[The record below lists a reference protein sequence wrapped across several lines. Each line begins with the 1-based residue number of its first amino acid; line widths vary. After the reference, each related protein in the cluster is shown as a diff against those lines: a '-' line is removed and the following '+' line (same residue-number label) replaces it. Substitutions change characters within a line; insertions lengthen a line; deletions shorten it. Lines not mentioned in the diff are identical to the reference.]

1 MPSSDLADRAAALLS
16 LAAATEERSLSQ
28 LTALAASQVAG
39 CAAADVTVWRDG
51 VLTSQASSHPDA
63 SWLVAVQ
70 VAAGRGPLIDVVAG
84 GDLAVVAGDA
94 RAGSAATDR
103 AATDRAATDRAV
115 AGGAGAGAGA
125 AGAGGGA
132 VNGSA
137 DAARGATVICADTL
151 TETRW
156 PEFTAAALR
165 MGIRSSVSLSYRGQA
180 VVALTLLGLRPRAMD
195 PERLQLAEL
204 LVAYGGALV
213 GAVAD
218 YGDSRRVADQLRDA
232 ADSRATVDQAKGILM
247 HALGCSADEALERM
261 REVSQRS
268 NIRATEVAQR
278 IIDAHSGRS
287 GRAARDSVSQ
297 LADLASRTRR
307 KPA

>member
-1 MPSSDLADRAAALLS
+1 MPSSDLADRTAALLS

-28 LTALAASQVAG
+28 LTQLAASQVPG
-39 CAAADVTVWRDG
+39 CAAANVTVWRAG
-51 VLTSQASSHPDA
+51 ELTSQAASHPEPPR
-63 SWLVAVQ
+63 LVAIQ
-70 VAAGRGPLIDVVAG
+70 LAAGRGPLIDAVTGNEWAAPGAGIVSAG
-84 GDLAVVAGDA
+84 GLSGGGGTA
-94 RAGSAATDR
+94 RGSA
-103 AATDRAATDRAV
+103 
-115 AGGAGAGAGA
+115 
-125 AGAGGGA
+125 
-132 VNGSA
+132 
-137 DAARGATVICADTL
+137 VICADTL

-180 VVALTLLGLRPRAMD
+180 VVVLTLIGLRPRAMD
-195 PERLQLAEL
+195 PDRLQLAEL

-232 ADSRATVDQAKGILM
+232 ASSRAIVDQAKGILM

-268 NIRATEVAQR
+268 NIRATEVAR
-278 IIDAHSGRS
+278 RVIDAHSGRS

-297 LADLASRTRR
+297 LADLASRARR
-307 KPA
+307 MPE

>member
-1 MPSSDLADRAAALLS
+1 MPGPDLADRTAALLS

-28 LTALAASQVAG
+28 LTLLAASQVAG
-39 CAAADVTVWRDG
+39 CAAANVTVWRDG
-51 VLTSQASSHPDA
+51 ELTSQAASHPEP
-63 SWLVAVQ
+63 SRLVAVQ
-70 VAAGRGPLIDVVAG
+70 VAAGRGPLIDTVAG
-84 GDLAVVAGDA
+84 GEA
-94 RAGSAATDR
+94 
-103 AATDRAATDRAV
+103 
-115 AGGAGAGAGA
+115 
-125 AGAGGGA
+125 
-132 VNGSA
+132 
-137 DAARGATVICADTL
+137 VICADTL

-156 PEFTAAALR
+156 PEFSSAALR
-165 MGIRSSVSLSYRGQA
+165 MGIRSSVSLSYRGQ
-180 VVALTLLGLRPRAMD
+180 VVVVLTLLGLRPRALD

-218 YGDSRRVADQLRDA
+218 YGDTRRVADQLRDA
-232 ADSRATVDQAKGILM
+232 ASSRAVVDQAKGILM
-247 HALGCSADEALERM
+247 HALGCSADEALARM

-297 LADLASRTRR
+297 LADLASRARR
-307 KPA
+307 KPG

>member
-1 MPSSDLADRAAALLS
+1 VPSSDLADRAAALLS

-39 CAAADVTVWRDG
+39 CAAANVTVWRDG
-51 VLTSQASSHPDA
+51 ELASQTASHPEP
-63 SWLVAVQ
+63 SRLVAVQ
-70 VAAGRGPLIDVVAG
+70 VAAGRGPLIDVVTG
-84 GDLAVVAGDA
+84 G
-94 RAGSAATDR
+94 
-103 AATDRAATDRAV
+103 
-115 AGGAGAGAGA
+115 GA
-125 AGAGGGA
+125 AGGGPGGLSGGGGTA
-132 VNGSA
+132 TG
-137 DAARGATVICADTL
+137 GAVICADTL

-156 PEFTAAALR
+156 PEFTTAALR
-165 MGIRSSVSLSYRGQA
+165 MGVRSSVSLSYRGQA
-180 VVALTLLGLRPRAMD
+180 VVALTLVGLRPRAID
-195 PERLQLAEL
+195 PDRLQLAEL

-232 ADSRATVDQAKGILM
+232 ASSRAIVDQAKGILM

-268 NIRATEVAQR
+268 SLRATEVARR

-297 LADLASRTRR
+297 LADLASRARR
-307 KPA
+307 KPE

>member
-1 MPSSDLADRAAALLS
+1 VPSSDLADRAAALLS

-39 CAAADVTVWRDG
+39 CVAANVTVWRDG
-51 VLTSQASSHPDA
+51 ELTSQAASHPEP
-63 SWLVAVQ
+63 SGLVAVQ
-70 VAAGRGPLIDVVAG
+70 LAAGRGPLIDAVAAD
-84 GDLAVVAGDA
+84 DLAY
-94 RAGSAATDR
+94 
-103 AATDRAATDRAV
+103 
-115 AGGAGAGAGA
+115 GGANGGS
-125 AGAGGGA
+125 GGG
-132 VNGSA
+132 
-137 DAARGATVICADTL
+137 RGGAVICADTL

-165 MGIRSSVSLSYRGQA
+165 MGVRSSVTLSYRGEA
-180 VVALTLLGLRPRAMD
+180 VLALTLLGLRPRAMD
-195 PERLQLAEL
+195 PDQLQLAEL

-218 YGDSRRVADQLRDA
+218 YGDSQRVADQLRDA
-232 ADSRATVDQAKGILM
+232 ASSRAIVDQAKGILM
-247 HALGCSADEALERM
+247 HALGCSADEALARM

-297 LADLASRTRR
+297 LADLASRAQR
-307 KPA
+307 KPG